1 MTGKEFKVEK
11 SKIEELRSFSHFDQ
25 ARTLTIILIEKLF
38 QERKFERIVE
48 LFHSDVCAPPETFY
62 IFEVAY
68 SLNELGFLDESER
81 VYEHLLTYES
91 DNSVILNNLSYIKR
105 AKNQYQEAFELIRR
119 AYDIVPNDEIIS
131 QNYRQIS
138 AIVQEHQQIKQ
149 TYWNALSYLDQED
162 DQAMAML
169 QTFLTNV
176 TREEEYQH
184 NRLPI
189 PDWKFSVLMETDP
202 QLALVLRDGWLQKG
216 YLRDTKRRGSHLVPI
231 YEINP
236 FLGREMEQ
244 IEPKQLPPK
253 WVTGLQVIS
262 IEQLEKYSYFS
273 LLHRIRKIDKKY
285 RDIAERDLNELFLN
299 YLMKNEKSVIV
310 LAGSL
315 IEVILLHYCEK
326 HDITTLYL
334 PRKNDK
340 TEKRDLYECDL
351 AEILNYLKEKKM
363 LGDVM
368 VQVGNISRIYRNFI
382 HPGKELREEELLNQS
397 KSELCFISAIEII
410 NKLLVS

>member
-25 ARTLTIILIEKLF
+25 ARTLTVILIEKLF
-38 QERKFERIVE
+38 QERKFERVVE
-48 LFHSDVCAPPETFY
+48 LFHSDLCAPTDMFY
-62 IFEVAY
+62 TFEVAY
-68 SLNELGFLDESER
+68 SLNESGFLDESER
-81 VYEHLLTYES
+81 VYEHLLTLEA

-105 AKNQYQEAFELIRR
+105 AKHQYQEAFELIRR
-119 AYDIVPNDEIIS
+119 AYDIVPNDEVIS

-149 TYWNALSYLDQED
+149 TYLDALNYLDNEED
-162 DQAMAML
+162 ASMAAL
-169 QTFLTNV
+169 QTFLHNV
-176 TREEEYQH
+176 AHEDEYQH
-184 NRLPI
+184 NRIAI
-189 PDWKFSVLMETDP
+189 PDWKFSVLMQTD
-202 QLALVLRDGWLQKG
+202 QQYALALRDNWLSKG

-236 FLGREMEQ
+236 FIGRELEQ
-244 IEPKQLPPK
+244 IEPKQLPSK
-253 WVTGLQVIS
+253 WMTGLNMIS
-262 IEQLEKYSYFS
+262 VDQLEKYSYFS

-285 RDIAERDLNELFLN
+285 REIAERDLNELFLN

-326 HDITTLYL
+326 KEITTLYL

-368 VQVGNISRIYRNFI
+368 VQVGNISRMYRNFI

-397 KSELCFISAIEII
+397 KCELCFISAIEII
-410 NKLLVS
+410 NKLLAS

>member
-25 ARTLTIILIEKLF
+25 ARTLTVILIEKLF

-48 LFHSDVCAPPETFY
+48 LFHSDVCAPTEMFY
-62 IFEVAY
+62 TFEVAY

-81 VYEHLLTYES
+81 VYEHLLAQES

-119 AYDIVPNDEIIS
+119 AYDIVPNDEVIS

-149 TYWNALSYLDQED
+149 KYLDALNYLDNEED
-162 DQAMAML
+162 ASMARL
-169 QTFLTNV
+169 QTFLHNV
-176 TREEEYQH
+176 AHEDEYQH
-184 NRLPI
+184 NRIAI
-189 PDWKFSVLMETDP
+189 PDWKFSVLMEADP
-202 QLALVLRDGWLQKG
+202 PCALELRDRWLSKG

-236 FLGREMEQ
+236 FLGRELEQ

-253 WVTGLQVIS
+253 WVTGLNMIS
-262 IEQLEKYSYFS
+262 VEQLEKYSYFS

-326 HDITTLYL
+326 KDITTLYL

-397 KSELCFISAIEII
+397 KCELCFISAIEII
-410 NKLLVS
+410 NKLLAS

>member
-11 SKIEELRSFSHFDQ
+11 AKIEELRSFSHVDQ
-25 ARTLTIILIEKLF
+25 ARTLTLILIEKLF
-38 QERKFERIVE
+38 QERKFDRIVE
-48 LFHSDVCAPPETFY
+48 LFHSDACAPPETFY
-62 IFEVAY
+62 MFEVAY
-68 SLNELGFLDESER
+68 SLNELGFIDEAER
-81 VYEHLLTYES
+81 IYEHLLVYES
-91 DNSVILNNLSYIKR
+91 ENSVILNNLSHIKR
-105 AKNQYQEAFELIRR
+105 AKNQFQEAFELIRR
-119 AYDIVPNDEIIS
+119 AYDIVPNDEVIS

-138 AIVQEHQQIKQ
+138 AIVQEHQLIKKK
-149 TYWNALSYLDQED
+149 YWDALNFIENED
-162 DQAMAML
+162 DMSMAKL
-169 QTFLTNV
+169 QTFLSNL

-184 NRLPI
+184 NRMAI

-202 QLALVLRDGWLQKG
+202 QYALLLRDDWLNKG
-216 YLRDTKRRGSHLVPI
+216 YVRDTKRRGSQLVPI

-236 FLGREMEQ
+236 FLERELEQ

-253 WVTGLQVIS
+253 WVAGLGLLT
-262 IEQLEKYSYFS
+262 IEQLEKYSYYT
-273 LLHRIRKIDKKY
+273 LLHRIRKMEKKY

-299 YLMKNEKSVIV
+299 YLLKNEKSVIV

-315 IEVILLHYCEK
+315 VEVVLLHYCEK
-326 HDITTLYL
+326 KEITALYL

-368 VQVGNISRIYRNFI
+368 VQVGNISRLYRNFI

-397 KSELCFISAIEII
+397 KCDLCFISAIEII
-410 NKLLVS
+410 NKLLSS